1 MSDISENNKTKNI
14 LKNPI
19 HYSKIPPL
27 NKINKI
33 DNISKPTSTGM
44 RKNNSAI
51 NILNRNILSINNSN
65 FDHLKK
71 VKIQSTLSQLD
82 KNENNYLNPISSY
95 SFKNEDIEENKKR
108 NVINSLPWL
117 NIIKNKLF
125 AIDINSKVKK
135 GRNISRNIF
144 DDEKKKIII
153 SPNKILNNSHNSNNN
168 NKSDDEDKAIN
179 SYKYIN
185 KNIIKNSGIDYKFN
199 SAGSMDNIFNCQRF
213 KIDSETLNN
222 KKMNFKDYF
231 NNKKEIDYWKKKK
244 KKKNKSLDISFDENL
259 NEVSPEKLKSMFFN
273 NAAIYHRNWWKIDP

>member
-44 RKNNSAI
+44 RKNNSPI

-153 SPNKILNNSHNSNNN
+153 SPNKILNNSNNSNNN

-213 KIDSETLNN
+213 KIDSEPLNN

-231 NNKKEIDYWKKKK
+231 NNKKEIDYWKKIRL
-244 KKKNKSLDISFDENL
+244 KKNKSLDISFDENL

>member
-1 MSDISENNKTKNI
+1 MSDIPDNSKSRNI

-44 RKNNSAI
+44 RKNNSPI

-153 SPNKILNNSHNSNNN
+153 SPNKILNNSNNSNNN

-213 KIDSETLNN
+213 KIDSEPLNN

-231 NNKKEIDYWKKKK
+231 NNKKEIDYWKKIRL
-244 KKKNKSLDISFDENL
+244 KKNKSLDISFDENL